1 MYNHLEPNCH
11 SCNHIEKSKCKIGL
25 AKQSKHIELILKII
39 TFILQL
45 LVTVDVP
52 DPMLNA
58 KSLQASDES
67 KYTRNRTCKN
77 IHIVY
82 YYLSKYVIIYDTR
95 SLDKSLINVH
105 SYKLFHIFSKLPTT

>member
-1 MYNHLEPNCH
+1 MLTTTKVISLHNVCCL
-11 SCNHIEKSKCKIGL
+11 SKEILCTTIWSQIVIVAIILRNLNVKL
-25 AKQSKHIELILKII
+25 VWSRHIELILKIV

-67 KYTRNRTCKN
+67 KYTRNITCKN
-77 IHIVY
+77 VPMVY
-82 YYLSKYVIIYDTR
+82 YYLSKYA
-95 SLDKSLINVH
+95 LCNHL
-105 SYKLFHIFSKLPTT
+105 

>member
-1 MYNHLEPNCH
+1 M
-11 SCNHIEKSKCKIGL
+11 KIV
-25 AKQSKHIELILKII
+25 

-67 KYTRNRTCKN
+67 KYTRNITCKN
-77 IHIVY
+77 VPMVY
-82 YYLSKYVIIYDTR
+82 YYLSKYVQLKLIKWQLYVT
-95 SLDKSLINVH
+95 SKKFPDKGVFPFEKVVKKWLFSLISV
-105 SYKLFHIFSKLPTT
+105 L